1 MSLIQVATKLDYKL
15 ESAAT
20 FIFNI
25 MPAYNQY
32 QTVQQENLI
41 LTPYVPYE
49 TFNLGLEGGR
59 SIRLTLE
66 PGCFSI
72 DYAATIALHV
82 NTAHPN
88 EVPETPYTQLPPEVL
103 PYLNPSRYCEA
114 DRIGRFVYKT
124 FEGLPTGYTRVA
136 AIVDWVYK
144 NIEYI
149 PGTTDASSGACEV
162 LLQRAGVCR
171 DFAHLSISLCRAL
184 GIPARYVSAYA
195 PGLEAPADFHGV
207 FEAYLGGRWYLFDA
221 TRMAPPSSFV
231 RIITARDAADASF
244 ATIVGKA
251 SMTQMSVSAFNV
263 TPHESPSEGWAVTTS

>member
-66 PGCFSI
+66 PGFFSI
-72 DYAATIALHV
+72 DYAATVALHV
-82 NTAHPN
+82 NTANPN
-88 EVPETPYTQLPPEVL
+88 EVLETPYAQLPPEVL
-103 PYLNPSRYCEA
+103 PYLNPSRYCES
-114 DRIGRFVYKT
+114 DRLGRFAYKT
-124 FEGLPTGYTRVA
+124 FEGLPIGYTRVA
-136 AIVDWVYK
+136 AVVDWVKK
-144 NIEYI
+144 NVEYV
-149 PGTTDASSGACEV
+149 PGTTNASSGACDV

-195 PGLEAPADFHGV
+195 PGLEPPADFHGI
-207 FEAYLGGRWYLFDA
+207 FEAYLSGKWYFFDA
-221 TRMAPPSSFV
+221 TGMAPPSSFV

-251 SMTQMSVSAFNV
+251 AMTQMRVSATNV
-263 TPHESPSEGWAVTTS
+263 TPQDSPNEGLAITTS